1 MKLERN
7 KNSYQ
12 VMDKSIDEINR
23 DLEAINFELGTLNLN
38 QKLLHLTAAC
48 WLTASALNTMLYVK
62 NNKMSNCILAL
73 IFVSLVFINIRKA
86 KKYDHEIDSLYEE
99 KDLLNEAKEAKKK
112 ELTR

>member
-1 MKLERN
+1 
-7 KNSYQ
+7 
-12 VMDKSIDEINR
+12 MDKSIDEINR

-86 KKYDHEIDSLYEE
+86 KKYDYEIDSLYEE

-112 ELTR
+112 ELTK

>member
-12 VMDKSIDEINR
+12 VMDKSIDEINK
-23 DLEAINFELGTLNLN
+23 DLETVDISIGILNFN

-62 NNKMSNCILAL
+62 NNKNEEPELQNEELLKEDEKIQKYKEIL
-73 IFVSLVFINIRKA
+73 
-86 KKYDHEIDSLYEE
+86 E
-99 KDLLNEAKEAKKK
+99 KLKSTIMK
-112 ELTR
+112 